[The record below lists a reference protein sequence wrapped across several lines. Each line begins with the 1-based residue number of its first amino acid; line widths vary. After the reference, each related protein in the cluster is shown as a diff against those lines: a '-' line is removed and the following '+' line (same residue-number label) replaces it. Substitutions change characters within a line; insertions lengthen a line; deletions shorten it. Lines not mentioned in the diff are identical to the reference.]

1 MWEPENILVVG
12 QEWYTHYKE
21 RPDMNDRDDVSYCD
35 INECE
40 DCPRYGDDCDGKD
53 WPYCDDEEEEEYDE

>member
-1 MWEPENILVVG
+1 MWEPENILVVS

-53 WPYCDDEEEEEYDE
+53 V